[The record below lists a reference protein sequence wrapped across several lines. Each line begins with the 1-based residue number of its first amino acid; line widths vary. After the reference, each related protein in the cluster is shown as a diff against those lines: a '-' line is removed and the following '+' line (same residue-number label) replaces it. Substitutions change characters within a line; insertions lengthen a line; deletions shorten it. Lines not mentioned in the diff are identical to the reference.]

1 MSKFTCEHCQ
11 TQFGTRSNLFTHK
24 KTAKYCLKL
33 QGSDS
38 AAVTLPVCEYCDKEF
53 TQKTNYHRHLEV
65 CELRK
70 SKMYDE
76 NQTLSAQNKL
86 LILENTSLT
95 IENES
100 LKRDLLEKS
109 EKIAKL
115 EKASKSL
122 KRETLKLKEDLAFEK
137 GQNAGF
143 EKVKPATNN
152 VINQYVNPKLKHV
165 PIDNILPLTNETIEL
180 SLPKY
185 TYKDFNR
192 TKKGLVDH
200 LLKIVIFEDE
210 NGVINKN
217 YVCTNRARNSFHIL
231 VNDKKWTQDN
241 GATYI
246 HTYLNMLRPQVK
258 EYAKMFEDEVIRMQD
273 EGDPLDMIIIRRRK
287 EKIDPFN
294 FGVKEDPGQDSRE
307 KLLMYI
313 RAGIRDHL
321 YI

>member
-1 MSKFTCEHCQ
+1 MTEFICEYCDK
-11 TQFGTRSNLFTHK
+11 QFANKSNLANHI
-24 KTAKYCLKL
+24 KTAKYCLKI
-33 QGSDS
+33 QGSDNFK
-38 AAVTLPVCEYCDKEF
+38 LPVCEYCNKEF
-53 TQKTNYHRHLEV
+53 TQKINYRRHLEV
-65 CELRK
+65 CDLRK
-70 SKMYDE
+70 TCSYEESIITK
-76 NQTLSAQNKL
+76 QTLQKL
-86 LILENTSLT
+86 TE
-95 IENES
+95 EVS
-100 LKRDLLEKS
+100 LKTAKIIELEQALKS
-109 EKIAKL
+109 MAEIV
-115 EKASKSL
+115 SN
-122 KRETLKLKEDLAFEK
+122 LKEDLAYEK
-137 GQNAGF
+137 GQNAGY
-143 EKVKPATNN
+143 EKVKPAN
-152 VINQYVNPKLKHV
+152 VINQYVNPKLKLV

-258 EYAKMFEDEVIRMQD
+258 EYAKMFEEEVIRMQN

-287 EKIDPFN
+287 DKIDPFH
-294 FGVKEDPGQDSRE
+294 FGIKEDPGQDSRE
-307 KLLMYI
+307 KLLIYI

>member
-1 MSKFTCEHCQ
+1 MEIRYFCEFKME
-11 TQFGTRSNLFTHK
+11 QFSCEYCGKQFATKSNLANHI
-24 KTAKYCLKL
+24 KTAKYCLKVR
-33 QGSDS
+33 GSVNS
-38 AAVTLPVCEYCDKEF
+38 ELPVCQYCDKKF
-53 TQKTNYHRHLEV
+53 TQKYTYERHLEICKFKKV
-65 CELRK
+65 TTVDEENHLLRSNLELK
-70 SKMYDE
+70 SH
-76 NQTLSAQNKL
+76 QIKL
-86 LILENTSLT
+86 LEMEIV
-95 IENES
+95 
-100 LKRDLLEKS
+100 
-109 EKIAKL
+109 
-115 EKASKSL
+115 
-122 KRETLKLKEDLAFEK
+122 KLKEDLAFEK
-137 GQNAGF
+137 GQNKGF
-143 EKVKPATNN
+143 EKVKPANN
-152 VINQYVNPKLKHV
+152 NIINQYVNPKLKLV

-258 EYAKMFEDEVIRMQD
+258 EYARMFEEEVIRMQD

>member
-1 MSKFTCEHCQ
+1 M
-11 TQFGTRSNLFTHK
+11 TQFECKYCCTQFATKSILATHI
-24 KTAKYCLKL
+24 KTAKYCLKI
-33 QGSDS
+33 QGNENFE
-38 AAVTLPVCEYCDKEF
+38 LPVCEYCNREF
-53 TQKTNYHRHLEV
+53 TQKSAFERHLEV
-65 CELRK
+65 CKLK
-70 SKMYDE
+70 KVTTVDDE
-76 NQTLSAQNKL
+76 NRLLRAELELKSNIIKTLETENIKL
-86 LILENTSLT
+86 
-95 IENES
+95 
-100 LKRDLLEKS
+100 R
-109 EKIAKL
+109 
-115 EKASKSL
+115 
-122 KRETLKLKEDLAFEK
+122 EDLAFER
-137 GQNAGF
+137 GQNKGY
-143 EKVKPATNN
+143 EKVKPANN
-152 VINQYVNPKLKHV
+152 IINQYVNPKLKHV

-258 EYAKMFEDEVIRMQD
+258 EYAKMFEEEVIRMQD

-287 EKIDPFN
+287 DKIDPFN
-294 FGVKEDPGQDSRE
+294 FGVKEDPGKDSRE